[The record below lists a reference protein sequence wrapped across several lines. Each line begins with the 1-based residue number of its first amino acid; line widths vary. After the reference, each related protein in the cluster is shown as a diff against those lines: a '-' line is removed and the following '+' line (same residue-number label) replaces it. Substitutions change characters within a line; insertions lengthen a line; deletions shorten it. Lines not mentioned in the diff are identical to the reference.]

1 MVIRK
6 QAQQLL
12 VRHGRQDLTRL
23 GCRGIVNAVVDVA
36 RGEGVAPG
44 QSLLRRFPPA
54 SSVGAGPVTC
64 VLIVSDIRLYR
75 EGLAEFL
82 RRDGRLT
89 VEVAAG
95 AEHAVAFAERPD
107 VDVALVDR
115 SMAASS
121 ILIECLAS
129 STRVLTLA
137 SPAEDD
143 DVIDAAEAGVSG
155 YVTRESSLEDLL
167 DAIERAARG
176 EAICPAPMAASLLRR
191 VAALSGERPGAEQP
205 SVRLTARET
214 EIMALIDG
222 GLSNK
227 EIAARLHIAPPTVKN
242 HVHNILE
249 KLGVSRR
256 FEAAAA
262 FRAEAPKPV
271 TRRSGN

>member
-1 MVIRK
+1 M
-6 QAQQLL
+6 
-12 VRHGRQDLTRL
+12 
-23 GCRGIVNAVVDVA
+23 
-36 RGEGVAPG
+36 
-44 QSLLRRFPPA
+44 
-54 SSVGAGPVTC
+54 
-64 VLIVSDIRLYR
+64 
-75 EGLAEFL
+75 
-82 RRDGRLT
+82 
-89 VEVAAG
+89 EVAAG

-191 VAALSGERPGAEQP
+191 VAALSGERPGR
-205 SVRLTARET
+205 S
-214 EIMALIDG
+214 
-222 GLSNK
+222 
-227 EIAARLHIAPPTVKN
+227 
-242 HVHNILE
+242 
-249 KLGVSRR
+249 SR
-256 FEAAAA
+256 A
-262 FRAEAPKPV
+262 FA
-271 TRRSGN
+271 